1 MSSVERPTIVAQLSG
16 GPVEYR
22 FEQRGDAAV
31 LVFHGGH
38 MRAGLPLGER
48 VFEELGYSVLAP
60 SRPGYGKTNVRSAR
74 SPCGFAEATFE
85 LCTRLGIDRVAAV
98 MAMSAGGRTGLAM
111 AANHPD
117 LVPKL
122 ILEAA
127 VGFQPWPD
135 RWVRIGARAVF
146 NPLCEPAVWL
156 LVRTMM
162 RRAPD
167 IGLRA
172 MMRSL
177 STLPPAA
184 VVGGLSQEERT
195 TLAEL
200 FARMRS
206 GGGFTTDLKFAR
218 KSMTANISQPTLIVA
233 SANDGA
239 VPLTQAE
246 CLEHSI
252 VNAKLKVADS
262 TSHFLWFGPGSAET
276 SDAIR
281 SFLCDVP

>member
-1 MSSVERPTIVAQLSG
+1 MSSVERPTTVAQLSG

-22 FEQRGDAAV
+22 FEQRGDTTV

-38 MRAGLPLGER
+38 MRAGLPLGES
-48 VFEELGYSVLAP
+48 VFEELGYSVLSP
-60 SRPGYGKTNVRSAR
+60 SRPGYGKTQVRSAGT
-74 SPCGFAEATFE
+74 PDGFAKTTAE

-111 AANHPD
+111 AANHPH

-135 RWVRIGARAVF
+135 RCVRIGARVLF
-146 NPLCEPAVWL
+146 NPVCEPAVWR

-162 RRAPD
+162 RRAPN

-172 MMRSL
+172 MMKSL
-177 STLPPAA
+177 STVPPAV
-184 VVGGLSQEERT
+184 VVGGLSQDERT

-206 GGGFTTDLKFAR
+206 GRGFTTDLKFAR
-218 KSMTANISQPTLIVA
+218 KPMTASISQPTLIVA
-233 SANDGA
+233 SASDGA

-246 CLEHSI
+246 CLAHSI
-252 VNAKLKVADS
+252 VNARLKIADS
-262 TSHFLWFGPGSAET
+262 SSHFLWFGPGSAEI

-281 SFLCDVP
+281 SFLSDVP

>member
-1 MSSVERPTIVAQLSG
+1 MSSVERPTTVARLRD

-22 FEQRGDAAV
+22 FEQRGDTAV
-31 LVFHGGH
+31 VVFHGGH
-38 MRAGLPLGER
+38 MRAGLPLGEK

-60 SRPGYGKTNVRSAR
+60 SRPGYGKTHVSAR
-74 SPCGFAEATFE
+74 SPCGFAKTTAE

-111 AANHPD
+111 AANHPH

-135 RWVRIGARAVF
+135 RWARVGATVAF
-146 NPLCEPAVWL
+146 NPVCEPAVWL

-167 IGLRA
+167 SGLRV
-172 MMRSL
+172 MMKSL
-177 STLPPAA
+177 STLPPAV
-184 VVGGLSQEERT
+184 VVGGLSQDERT
-195 TLAEL
+195 TLADL

-218 KSMTANISQPTLIVA
+218 KPMHANISQPTLIVA

-239 VPLTQAE
+239 VPLTQAAS
-246 CLEHSI
+246 LKHSI
-252 VNAKLKVADS
+252 VKAKLKVADS
-262 TSHFLWFGPGSAET
+262 TSHFLWCGPGSAET
-276 SDAIR
+276 SEAIR